1 MFAIL
6 KTGGKQYRVGKGS
19 VLKIEKINAEI
30 GDLVKFSEVLM
41 FFNKEEIISIGNPN
55 LENINISAEILEH
68 GRHEK
73 INIIKFKRRKHSLKR
88 QGHRQFFTK
97 IKIKEIIEEEV

>member
-1 MFAIL
+1 
-6 KTGGKQYRVGKGS
+6 
-19 VLKIEKINAEI
+19 
-30 GDLVKFSEVLM
+30 M